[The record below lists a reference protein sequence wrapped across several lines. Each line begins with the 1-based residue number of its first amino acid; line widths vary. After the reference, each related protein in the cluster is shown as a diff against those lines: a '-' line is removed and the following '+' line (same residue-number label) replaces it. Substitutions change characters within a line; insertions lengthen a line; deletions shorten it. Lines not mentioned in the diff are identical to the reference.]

1 MVSGS
6 HLPAPRQRHYGRRA
20 FLGVVATGVSALWW
34 GDAAWR
40 AGGQLPSLPSSLQ
53 AALPAPGT
61 GWRIYSVNPPM
72 PTFDRRSWRLR
83 IDGLVQHPVEL
94 TYDDLL
100 ALPRAEQ
107 VSTFHCVTGWT
118 VKDVH
123 WAGVRFDD
131 LLALPRSEQV
141 SDFHCVTGW
150 SVPHVRW
157 TGVRFDELLAQAR
170 PLRTAR
176 ALSFVSMERPYVDS
190 LTLDQALRPDAML
203 AYAMD
208 GRPLTRP
215 HGAPARVVMPAMY
228 GYKNVKWVERID
240 LVAAPEDGY
249 WEQRGYDRDAW
260 VGRSNDGRR
269 G

>member
-1 MVSGS
+1 VSGS
-6 HLPAPRQRHYGRRA
+6 DLASPRQRHYGRRA

-40 AGGQLPSLPSSLQ
+40 GAGNLFSLPSTLQ

-83 IDGLVQHPVEL
+83 IEGLVERPLEL
-94 TYDDLL
+94 TYD
-100 ALPRAEQ
+100 E
-107 VSTFHCVTGWT
+107 
-118 VKDVH
+118 
-123 WAGVRFDD
+123 

-150 SVPHVRW
+150 SVPDVRW
-157 TGVRFDELLAQAR
+157 TGVRFAELLAQAR
-170 PLRTAR
+170 PSPAAR

-190 LTLDQALRPDAML
+190 LTLDQASRPDAML

-215 HGAPARVVMPAMY
+215 HGAPVRVVMPAMY
-228 GYKNVKWVERID
+228 GYKGVKWVERIVVED
-240 LVAAPEDGY
+240 RPTDGY
-249 WEQRGYDRDAW
+249 WEQRGYDRNAW
-260 VGRSNDGRR
+260 VGHSNGH
-269 G
+269 